1 LGKITLV
8 LIQNLSE
15 ILRGETAKRKVKS
28 VSPQILFTQS
38 LLITNNSQS
47 IITDFILHYYSNQ
60 EHQ

>member
-47 IITDFILHYYSNQ
+47 ITDFILHYYSNQ